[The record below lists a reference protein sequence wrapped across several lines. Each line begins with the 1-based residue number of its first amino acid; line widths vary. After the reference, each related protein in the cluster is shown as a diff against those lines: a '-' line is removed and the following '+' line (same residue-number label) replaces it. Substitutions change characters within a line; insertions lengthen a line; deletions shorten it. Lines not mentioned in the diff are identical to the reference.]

1 MKKTEKSLAV
11 RKVSFQADNAFFER
25 LDAAARATGVT
36 RSWLIR
42 AVVQGW
48 MADKR
53 LPDRKPGVEP

>member
-1 MKKTEKSLAV
+1 MKNSGKISAV
-11 RKVSFQADNAFFER
+11 RKVSFQADHAFLER

-48 MADKR
+48 MADKK
-53 LPDRKPGVEP
+53 LPDKKLGVKP